1 MINQKKGVQNFLK
14 SPPTLNIDR
23 LDSYPFEEL
32 KDITKKYYHF
42 SDTLQKKYKKLKEEF
57 NSLLSS
63 YNDLKDQNNEICYIN
78 INLNNN
84 IMQSALKNDFSIV
97 FKQSLNLV
105 LDDIGITDKNFIDQK
120 KNFEKDFRSLRNYL
134 KKSEMDIKERLKN
147 EKDVNNIKNQIA
159 EMKKSF
165 ENEFKKIYPL
175 LMKLT
180 RFSENFIKNLQKL
193 YYNLVNKNEEDLLS
207 DYKFDE
213 LLLISKNGFDELLY
227 SASKFKN
234 TSTKTKSELKLL
246 QKKMKEVNSDY
257 EKIKKKNQKQIRKNE
272 KLKRNLN
279 DMEKEHLSEMQ
290 NFKEEELI
298 KDLQKEKYNL
308 TVELQEEKSKSFLKD
323 TEIFKFKN
331 SNQDLVIK
339 LNYLETEKICLL
351 RKEGFK
357 LQQTLR
363 DVKILQN
370 KNKDLQNLLKSLNI
384 KFEKLY
390 KKNEQLQ
397 NSNIKFIESINDTKA
412 TKFDLKTNSD
422 FFGSNS
428 EIKNPNNPKKQIS
441 NFNPKILALELQI
454 ETERQVFDELMQDK
468 AIKIDE
474 LKKQIKFC
482 NEKISIITKKSKSE
496 KKELSRMSSMLLD
509 NESLLF
515 NEKFNNSINLPSIK
529 RNNLF
534 RKFTEPNEDSRNDL
548 VSYNKIYMQ
557 LKDVYKTFVVIVSDD
572 KDERFYDLEKKIN
585 DTLEL
590 VSFYLN

>member
-1 MINQKKGVQNFLK
+1 
-14 SPPTLNIDR
+14 
-23 LDSYPFEEL
+23 
-32 KDITKKYYHF
+32 
-42 SDTLQKKYKKLKEEF
+42 
-57 NSLLSS
+57 
-63 YNDLKDQNNEICYIN
+63 
-78 INLNNN
+78 
-84 IMQSALKNDFSIV
+84 
-97 FKQSLNLV
+97 
-105 LDDIGITDKNFIDQK
+105 
-120 KNFEKDFRSLRNYL
+120 
-134 KKSEMDIKERLKN
+134 
-147 EKDVNNIKNQIA
+147 
-159 EMKKSF
+159 
-165 ENEFKKIYPL
+165 
-175 LMKLT
+175 
-180 RFSENFIKNLQKL
+180 
-193 YYNLVNKNEEDLLS
+193 
-207 DYKFDE
+207 
-213 LLLISKNGFDELLY
+213 
-227 SASKFKN
+227 
-234 TSTKTKSELKLL
+234 
-246 QKKMKEVNSDY
+246 
-257 EKIKKKNQKQIRKNE
+257 
-272 KLKRNLN
+272 
-279 DMEKEHLSEMQ
+279 MEKEHLSEMQ

>member
-257 EKIKKKNQKQIRKNE
+257 EKIKKKI
-272 KLKRNLN
+272 
-279 DMEKEHLSEMQ
+279 
-290 NFKEEELI
+290 
-298 KDLQKEKYNL
+298 
-308 TVELQEEKSKSFLKD
+308 
-323 TEIFKFKN
+323 
-331 SNQDLVIK
+331 
-339 LNYLETEKICLL
+339 
-351 RKEGFK
+351 
-357 LQQTLR
+357 
-363 DVKILQN
+363 
-370 KNKDLQNLLKSLNI
+370 KNK
-384 KFEKLY
+384 
-390 KKNEQLQ
+390 
-397 NSNIKFIESINDTKA
+397 
-412 TKFDLKTNSD
+412 
-422 FFGSNS
+422 
-428 EIKNPNNPKKQIS
+428 
-441 NFNPKILALELQI
+441 
-454 ETERQVFDELMQDK
+454 
-468 AIKIDE
+468 
-474 LKKQIKFC
+474 
-482 NEKISIITKKSKSE
+482 
-496 KKELSRMSSMLLD
+496 
-509 NESLLF
+509 
-515 NEKFNNSINLPSIK
+515 
-529 RNNLF
+529 
-534 RKFTEPNEDSRNDL
+534 
-548 VSYNKIYMQ
+548 
-557 LKDVYKTFVVIVSDD
+557 
-572 KDERFYDLEKKIN
+572 
-585 DTLEL
+585 
-590 VSFYLN
+590 